1 MVRESTK
8 LRGKLE
14 AEKLASL
21 AARKREI
28 TAWDALVWAYAN
40 ENVRAAGGI
49 EPARRDYSTALA
61 MQRWGETGVKASLD
75 GWWSCHIDAV
85 VIDARVKRLT
95 DGRQYTLIARAAEA
109 RVPISPIPQ
118 LEETLPHPEL
128 VNTGRGKGPKVIN
141 HPTGRRPWY
150 CPLVWEG
157 PTPEE
162 RARAERLQASLH
174 GVFLAVL
181 DALIGI
187 DGLERWSIKS
197 RGLTNCDESL
207 TSESRIHAVC
217 PEVA

>member
-1 MVRESTK
+1 MVRESAK
-8 LRGKLE
+8 LRGKTE
-14 AEKLASL
+14 AERLASL

-28 TAWDALVWAYAN
+28 TAWDALVWAYAS
-40 ENVRAAGGI
+40 ENVRASGGI

-75 GWWSCHIDAV
+75 GWWSCHADAV
-85 VIDARVKRLT
+85 MIDVRVGRLVS
-95 DGRQYTLIARAAEA
+95 GWQYTRIARAAEK
-109 RVPISPIPQ
+109 RVPVSPIPQ
-118 LEETLPHPEL
+118 LEDTLPHPEMH
-128 VNTGRGKGPKVIN
+128 NTGRGNAPKVVR
-141 HPTGRRPWY
+141 HPVSRREWF
-150 CPLVWEG
+150 CPVVWEG

-187 DGLERWSIKS
+187 DGLEKWSIKS